1 MANTRNEVSVERTA
15 NTPNVAPP
23 VDLNDNA
30 TIELDDMFGFY
41 PTASTPGIQTLLTA
55 KQEFNELASSVTE
68 PIPSRGH
75 YFKHQRLIERLMK
88 VLPAMFLIH
97 RTGTGKTCTFV
108 AFSEWCKRARDT
120 GDFNIRHVY
129 VLVKGPALA
138 NEFRNQ
144 LVCRCTAGEYE
155 TDLVK
160 NATNVANRKGNI
172 TREIRKFYSIMTY
185 GEFASEVHSRG
196 TDRRPGYE
204 LTDEEIVAQFSDCAF
219 FVDEIQNIGL
229 KQTTGEPGTDNQ
241 EAEGDIQHIYRQLWR
256 VFHLAQRTRIVIAS
270 ATPMVNGPGE
280 IPYPMNLILPA
291 NQQMPTD
298 GSVDYTNVT
307 LEQLE
312 PYFRGKISFVRELD
326 TGAAPQFM
334 GERIEAQYTIA
345 GREVLS
351 QMVVYATSMS
361 NQVQGIGYANA
372 ENNPGRFR
380 EAERQAANFVFPDGT
395 YGGRAPRMVKP
406 PKRRRVAPTTGDVT
420 VTGEIDPNNIADVL
434 GDVADVETQDQNTD
448 TMGDITT
455 QSGIGPTGGLAEA
468 QRKAMESGFGKWIV
482 SDAPDSYQAT
492 PQLLPW
498 ISNLEYMRHL
508 GCKYAET
515 VRLCRDDPG
524 NCYVYSEFVAGS
536 GAIVEGLCFEAM
548 GFERFNETRSVFI
561 SDANDPTGNNP
572 DDEGTGGLPPLCGG
586 SGKKNRRLRIPPRRR
601 YALLTSETV
610 LSEPKLNAILE
621 LFNSYENR
629 HGDYLKVLIGSP
641 ISREGLSLSNC
652 LQGHVSATWNE
663 SASYQAVSRILRA
676 TSHDDLIQE
685 ERQRLISQGQD
696 PDLARVVVKL
706 YRHAAVY
713 SDPLTG
719 EQRSIDLEMYQ
730 LSELKALQIARMI
743 RIMKQCAVDCQIH
756 YNRNVRGGD
765 RNAGGAGAN
774 GEGDQDGTPICDY
787 DVCAYQCSD
796 PGPLDL
802 DRTTYD
808 LYYSESVVAS
818 VINDV
823 MDLFRSRFTV
833 TFDELYQVVGRQ
845 YRPKFV
851 LMAIER
857 MTTSKTMVYD
867 RYGFQSYLQVDGNTV
882 YLSRDFPVG
891 KRNSDGGYAL
901 AYYGENLTANR
912 PASLSTH
919 VTRIQAGEQ
928 QTTVQELIQLDPL
941 SAQFNQLLE
950 SLNVDNKATL
960 LEDAVLR
967 YTQGVA
973 TPVDIAVINKYQTV
987 LYSLPEPINDLRQS
1001 ANALANRGKGRGRKP
1016 NPGSRLRLKP
1026 GDLGDVTGDVAT
1038 QDLTGQ
1044 VDPNAETVYIH
1055 TLYQQ
1060 LYDRVAYS
1068 VTSRRN
1074 KAEGR
1079 IRLLKPSEGI
1089 GWRDV
1094 NAFELPVY
1102 GATIQREIARK
1113 AEPFERFGI
1122 YGSVLHDSGFRIHD
1136 KAREQTELAT
1146 KDARVAKRG
1155 KICITWLKNELVD
1168 LMWRL
1173 QLRPA
1178 DYDFIDP
1185 NGQLTKE
1192 IMINYLTSK
1201 NVRQTPQELR
1211 QATDDWIRFHYAWA
1225 RSGMTRDDICDYIQ
1239 NAFAQNGRLMTS

>member
-1 MANTRNEVSVERTA
+1 MATIPIND
-15 NTPNVAPP
+15 PNL
-23 VDLNDNA
+23 DDNA
-30 TIELDDMFGFY
+30 TVELDDMFGFY
-41 PTASTPGIQTLLTA
+41 PTANTPGIQTLLTA

-108 AFSEWCKRARDT
+108 AFSEWCKRARES

-129 VLVKGPALA
+129 VLVKGPALE

-155 TDLVK
+155 TDLVR
-160 NATNVANRKGNI
+160 NATNVATRKGNL

-204 LTDEEIVAQFSDCAF
+204 LTDEEIISQFSDCAF
-219 FVDEIQNIGL
+219 FVDEIQNIGQ
-229 KQTTGEPGTDNQ
+229 KQTTGEPGTENQ
-241 EAEGDIQHIYRQLWR
+241 DAEGDIQHIYRQLWR

-291 NQQMPTD
+291 DQQMPTD

-326 TGAAPQFM
+326 TGATPQFM
-334 GERIEAQYTIA
+334 GERIEAQYNVA
-345 GREVLS
+345 GREVRS

-361 NQVQGIGYANA
+361 NQIQGVGYAHA
-372 ENNPGRFR
+372 EQNPGRFR

-395 YGGRAPRMVKP
+395 YGGRAPRMVKIP
-406 PKRRRVAPTTGDVT
+406 RRRRGGVVPTTGDVA
-420 VTGEIDPNNIADVL
+420 VTSETDPNNTASVL
-434 GDVADVETQDQNTD
+434 SDNLDVETQDQNTD
-448 TMGDITT
+448 TMGDITA
-455 QSGIGPTGGLAEA
+455 QGAIGATGGLAEA
-468 QRKAMESGFGKWIV
+468 QRRAMEAGFGKWVI
-482 SDAPDSYQAT
+482 SDAPDSYQAS
-492 PQLLPW
+492 PELLPW
-498 ISNLEYMRHL
+498 ISNLDYMRHL

-515 VRLCRDDPG
+515 VRLCRDEPG

-561 SDANDPTGNNP
+561 SDP
-572 DDEGTGGLPPLCGG
+572 DDPSDDDQSSSGGLPPLCGG
-586 SGKKNRRLRIPPRRR
+586 SGKRNRRIRIPPRRR

-621 LFNSYENR
+621 LMNSYENR

-641 ISREGLSLSNC
+641 ISREGLSLSNV
-652 LQGHVSATWNE
+652 LQIHVSATWNE
-663 SASYQAVSRILRA
+663 SASYQALSRGLRA

-685 ERQRLISQGQD
+685 ERQRLISLGQD
-696 PDLARVVVKL
+696 PDQARIIVRI
-706 YRHAAVY
+706 YRHAAIF
-713 SDPLTG
+713 SDPNTG

-730 LSELKALQIARMI
+730 LSELKALQIARML

-756 YNRNVRGGD
+756 YNRNVRPND
-765 RNAGGAGAN
+765 V
-774 GEGDQDGTPICDY
+774 DGTPICDY
-787 DVCAYQCSD
+787 DVCAYRCSD
-796 PGPLDL
+796 PAPLDL

-808 LYYSESVVAS
+808 LYYSENVVAS
-818 VINDV
+818 VINDII
-823 MDLFRSRFTV
+823 DLFRTRFTI
-833 TFDELYQVVGRQ
+833 TFDELYQIVGRQ

-851 LMAIER
+851 LMAVER
-857 MTTSKTMVYD
+857 MTTNKTQLFD
-867 RYGFQSYLQVDGNTV
+867 RYGFQSYLQVDGNMV
-882 YLSRDFPVG
+882 YLTRDFPVG
-891 KRNSDGGYAL
+891 RRTSDGGYTL

-928 QTTVQELIQLDPL
+928 QTTVQELLQLEPG
-941 SAQFNQLLE
+941 SAQFNQLFE
-950 SLNVDNKATL
+950 TLNVDNKATL
-960 LEDAVLR
+960 LEEAVLR
-967 YTQGVA
+967 YTQGLA
-973 TPVDIAVINKYQTV
+973 TPVDMAVIGKYETV
-987 LYSLPEPINDLRQS
+987 LYSLPEPTNDLRQS

-1026 GDLGDVTGDVAT
+1026 GQGDDQAGQDQLGLS
-1038 QDLTGQ
+1038 QP
-1044 VDPNAETVYIH
+1044 DPNAETVFIH

-1102 GATIQREIARK
+1102 GAIVQREIARK

-1185 NGQLTKE
+1185 NNQLTRE
-1192 IMINYLTSK
+1192 IMINYISSK
-1201 NVRQTPQELR
+1201 GARQTPEEL
-1211 QATDDWIRFHYAWA
+1211 QNATDDWIRFHYAWA
-1225 RSGMTRDDICDYIQ
+1225 RSGMTREDICDYIQ